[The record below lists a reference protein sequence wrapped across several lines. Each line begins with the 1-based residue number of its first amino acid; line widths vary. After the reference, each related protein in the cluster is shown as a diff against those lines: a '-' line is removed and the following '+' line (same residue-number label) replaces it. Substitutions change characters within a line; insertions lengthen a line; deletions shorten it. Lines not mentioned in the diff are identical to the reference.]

1 MLSEKQMDDRLKLIK
16 KAVRKVRMQDKKL
29 ISKTLKATRELA
41 RKAKKV
47 GDVPSSLEA
56 FDEKNMY
63 WTEKETSSYL
73 EGTSYHENYSAMK
86 SADEWN

>member
-16 KAVRKVRMQDKKL
+16 KTVRKVRMQDKKL
-29 ISKTLKATRELA
+29 ISKTLKVTRELA

-73 EGTSYHENYSAMK
+73 EGTSYHENYHAMK